1 MGRYDIEIF
10 RGVLFWFWEKSSNL
24 QYLHRPS
31 HDLDDSGMVKHLSS
45 SIGSDDGI
53 FDTLLSTSTARE
65 HAPSNVV
72 FIHDSGTFIKQPGL
86 LHSLSV
92 VLSFST
98 KSLCSIEAMSFRQW
112 STHFVLSRPLA
123 TTNDHFVTM
132 VCGSERPVVH
142 GDAWSMLAN
151 MWAGYLH
158 PALLARASRIRSFL
172 LPSC

>member
-1 MGRYDIEIF
+1 MGGYDIEIL
-10 RGVLFWFWEKSSNL
+10 RGVIFWFWEKFSNL

-86 LHSLSV
+86 LHSLSM

-112 STHFVLSRPLA
+112 SNTPL
-123 TTNDHFVTM
+123 FLVTPI
-132 VCGSERPVVH
+132 SAISSPSHAASQNAKNLEK
-142 GDAWSMLAN
+142 
-151 MWAGYLH
+151 
-158 PALLARASRIRSFL
+158 LL
-172 LPSC
+172 